1 MRRLLLE
8 KAQNRFKKQLRNG
21 MFVLFAFSQEKNN
34 SKLVY

>member
-8 KAQNRFKKQLRNG
+8 KAQNRFKKQLRNR